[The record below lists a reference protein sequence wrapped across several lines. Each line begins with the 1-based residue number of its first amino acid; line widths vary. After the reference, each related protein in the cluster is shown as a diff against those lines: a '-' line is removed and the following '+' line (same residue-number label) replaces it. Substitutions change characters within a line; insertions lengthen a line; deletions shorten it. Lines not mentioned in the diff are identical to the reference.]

1 VVDTLSSK
9 QRVQFFM
16 HSDFGSLPADRW
28 SAATA
33 ALTTLMGTS
42 LQEVAIYR
50 AYQGNKIFD
59 LGVPARSVERLRSL
73 LQSNNGQLRLLRV
86 KKVKLEKTTG
96 EIEEWAIKDGR
107 FYLESLP
114 KPE

>member
-1 VVDTLSSK
+1 MVDTLSSK

-16 HSDFGSLPADRW
+16 HSDFGSLPAERW
-28 SAATA
+28 LAATT

-50 AYQGNKIFD
+50 AYQGNRIFD
-59 LGVPARSVERLRSL
+59 LGVPARSVERLRAL

-86 KKVKLEKTTG
+86 KKVKLEKAPG

-107 FYLESLP
+107 FYLESLL